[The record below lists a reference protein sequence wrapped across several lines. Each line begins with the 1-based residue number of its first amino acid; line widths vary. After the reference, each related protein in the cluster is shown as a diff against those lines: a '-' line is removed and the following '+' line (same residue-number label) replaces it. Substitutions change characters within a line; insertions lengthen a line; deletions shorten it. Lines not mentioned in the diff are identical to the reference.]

1 MNEKFAIT
9 IARQYDSGGFLI
21 GKKLSKDLNIAFY
34 DKELIKIASE
44 KSGLEKEL
52 FEASDEKKH
61 FWLFGGLHGL
71 FVNFFGLE
79 QSDNNLIL
87 NDSLFKIQS
96 DIIKQLARKESS
108 VFIGRCANYVLRNHS
123 KCVNIFVY
131 ADIKDRIERISL
143 YKNITENKALEE
155 IERSD
160 RERSKYYNYYTG
172 KVWEETNSY
181 HLCINSSVLGID
193 KTTEFIHTFIE
204 KKLK

>member
-1 MNEKFAIT
+1 M
-9 IARQYDSGGFLI
+9 
-21 GKKLSKDLNIAFY
+21 
-34 DKELIKIASE
+34 
-44 KSGLEKEL
+44 
-52 FEASDEKKH
+52 
-61 FWLFGGLHGL
+61 
-71 FVNFFGLE
+71 
-79 QSDNNLIL
+79 
-87 NDSLFKIQS
+87 
-96 DIIKQLARKESS
+96 
-108 VFIGRCANYVLRNHS
+108 RNHP

-131 ADIKDRIERISL
+131 ADIKDRIEHISL